1 MQPLY
6 DIPTQITWPNFVPAW
21 VLGDVVVILLTI
33 LTVIFIIKK
42 EKRPIPLLLEIVCF
56 TFLYA
61 AIYENFAT
69 FVGWYGYGES
79 LLMIFNVPISVPLIE
94 ALFVYAGIRF
104 ARALKIPV
112 WTIPLLVGMF
122 GVLADLTLDPVS
134 LAQVSDGI
142 GRWSWF
148 IGEADVNWF
157 GAPIYNYLGWF
168 LLCGFATAMFLL
180 GRFWYQKSGY
190 KNWVGYLYPPLTALG
205 ALALIVSPLSAF
217 ILWLG
222 PFFAKGGW
230 TEYLML
236 GLGFLTLIILLLVWR
251 GRMRRKL
258 TLKNDYIILVI
269 FGAFYLANIIAAC
282 FLNDWTILLYT
293 VLPFSLIHLI
303 ILGFGFSRQKNMLS
317 SKQ

>member
-6 DIPTQITWPNFVPAW
+6 NIPTEIIWPTFVPAW
-21 VLGDVVVILLTI
+21 VIGDIVIILLSI
-33 LTVIFIIKK
+33 LTGIFIIKK

-69 FVGWYGYGES
+69 FVGWYGYGKS
-79 LLMIFNVPISVPLIE
+79 MLMIFNVPLTVPLIE

-104 ARALKIPV
+104 GRALKIPT

-134 LAQVSDGI
+134 LSQVSDGI

-148 IGEADVNWF
+148 IGAGDANWF

-168 LLCGFATAMFLL
+168 LLCGFAATMFML
-180 GRFWYQKSGY
+180 GRFWYKKSGY
-190 KNWVGYLYPPLTALG
+190 NKIVGYVYPPLTALG

-236 GLGFLTLIILLLVWR
+236 GLGFLILTILLVVWR

-258 TLKNDYIILVI
+258 TIKDDYIILLI
-269 FGAFYLANIIAAC
+269 FGVFYLTNIIFATIGGE
-282 FLNDWTILLYT
+282 WKILLWT
-293 VLPFSLIHLI
+293 VLPFSVIHLL
-303 ILGFGFSRQKNMLS
+303 ILGFGFSRKGLE
-317 SKQ
+317 KR